1 MKDKVLIFGGTTEGR
16 VLADILRK
24 SGVPHEVSVA
34 TEYGKRIEVSSGEES
49 IRSGRLSSAQIVKLL
64 KSDEYLVVVDATH
77 PFAIKASED
86 IKMACKEAGVEYL
99 RLSRDTGDD
108 RFAGATGSDVTEKS
122 ADDIVYVGN
131 MAEAGETL
139 DKIEGNILLMT
150 GSKDL
155 AEIVSKISDIERIY
169 VRVLPSVESISLCEK
184 AGITGKHIIAMQ
196 GPFSTEMNKALINE
210 CSAKVIL
217 TKESGRNGG
226 YYEKLE
232 AAGEC
237 DIKAVVVRNPE
248 RLVDETN
255 HLGMR
260 QVLEK
265 LVSDYQLKVDTVSE
279 TDICLNQDNA
289 EVIEFT
295 AAGTKKEPVVVLA
308 GIGPG
313 NKNYRTL
320 EVERALQTA
329 DIIFGAESVVNRVT
343 GVTASLHPFYDAG
356 RIIEY
361 LKEHREYVSPV
372 VVYSGDV
379 SLSSGARKAS
389 ERFAEAGY
397 KVIKMSGISSVALF
411 ANRLGLSLEEVHVVS
426 AHGRKCNVTGF
437 VRQYEK
443 LIVLPSDAAD
453 AERICREIYA
463 ISIHAD
469 SCEHDMK
476 PRIIAGCDLG
486 CDTERVIEISSEEA
500 IKDGAKV
507 LLYIENAAANV
518 SKAVPSL
525 RDDEIIRGEVP
536 MTKEEIR
543 ALTMRKLELTPGS
556 VFWDIGAGTGSI
568 SLEAALL
575 HPEIEVYS
583 YEKEEDALELLEKNR
598 NKYGL
603 SNMIIIPG
611 EAPDSLDR
619 KVIPSHVFIGGSGKK
634 LKEIIELV
642 TSLNHK
648 VRVVLNCVTLETLSE
663 VTELVK
669 VLGLGDSEVTQ
680 VAVTRYNQRGKY
692 HLADALN
699 PVFIVSFG
707 G

>member
-1 MKDKVLIFGGTTEGR
+1 MRDKVLIFGGTTEGR
-16 VLADILRK
+16 VLADILRE

-34 TEYGKRIEVSSGEES
+34 TEYGKRIEAGSGECS
-49 IRSGRLSSAQIVKLL
+49 IRTGRLSSAQIAELL

-122 ADDIVYVGN
+122 ADDIVYVDN
-131 MAEAGETL
+131 MAEAGEAL

-196 GPFSTEMNKALINE
+196 GPFSTDMNKVLINE

-265 LVSDYQLKVDTVSE
+265 LVSDYHLKVDTVSE

-379 SLSSGARKAS
+379 SLSSGANKAAD
-389 ERFAEAGY
+389 RFKEAGY
-397 KVIKMSGISSVALF
+397 KVIKMSGISSAALL
-411 ANRLGLSLEEVHVVS
+411 ANRLGLRLEDVRVIS
-426 AHGRKCNVTGF
+426 AHGRECNVPGY

-453 AERICREIYA
+453 AKRICSEICA
-463 ISIHAD
+463 IEKEI
-469 SCEHDMK
+469 
-476 PRIIAGCDLG
+476 RIIAGCDLG
-486 CDTERVIEISSEEA
+486 SDSERVLEISGDET
-500 IKDGAKV
+500 IKDGTKV
-507 LLYIENAAANV
+507 LLYIGNAKANK
-518 SKAVPSL
+518 SKAVQTL
-525 RDDEIIRGEVP
+525 RDDEIIRGNVP

-543 ALTMRKLELTPGS
+543 ALTIRRLELTPDS
-556 VFWDIGAGTGSI
+556 VFFDIGAGTGSI

-583 YEKEEDALELLEKNR
+583 YEKEADALELLEKNR
-598 NKYGL
+598 DKYGL
-603 SNMIIIPG
+603 SNMTIISG
-611 EAPDSLDR
+611 EAPDTLSDG
-619 KVIPSHVFIGGSGKK
+619 VIPSHVFIGGSGRK
-634 LKEIIELV
+634 LKEIIETV
-642 TSLNHK
+642 VRLNPK

-669 VLGLGDSEVTQ
+669 AMGLGDAEVTQ
-680 VAVTRYNQRGKY
+680 VSVTRYNKKGSY
-692 HLADALN
+692 HLADAIN